1 MLCQF
6 LQKSCVPEPSRSL
19 WLKTN
24 TRDTRTYKK
33 YENTVIQKAQDFSQQ
48 NISAMNSYR
57 MAEVFAGQK
66 FRFSGHTDLGLNDG
80 PFTNWQFNLRQ
91 VT

>member
-1 MLCQF
+1 MSLS
-6 LQKSCVPEPSRSL
+6 LPEVYGSKQTPEIR
-19 WLKTN
+19 
-24 TRDTRTYKK
+24 RTYKK
-33 YENTVIQKAQDFSQQ
+33 YENTVIQKAQAFSQQ